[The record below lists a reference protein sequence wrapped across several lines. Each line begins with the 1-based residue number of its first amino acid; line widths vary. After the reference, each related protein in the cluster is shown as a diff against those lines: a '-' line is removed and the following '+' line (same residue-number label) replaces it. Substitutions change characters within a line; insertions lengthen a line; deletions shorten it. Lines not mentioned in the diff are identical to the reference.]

1 MRRLRLRQK
10 KGRMHRSS
18 SCSDNPLTVRNPL
31 EHVPDIHVQDPLV
44 RCGRDEVT
52 RSSISKLE
60 PYSLVLEEKG
70 EEATSRRD
78 QRGGS
83 DVGKLQGRF
92 LLTHPLISGR

>member
-1 MRRLRLRQK
+1 MRRLRLWQK
-10 KGRMHRSS
+10 KGRMHRRP
-18 SCSDNPLTVRNPL
+18 SCSDNVRNPL

-60 PYSLVLEEKG
+60 PYILVLEEKG

-83 DVGKLQGRF
+83 DVGQIAG
-92 LLTHPLISGR
+92 